1 MNSSSFNFYGTTR
14 VLKNELLTLR
24 SPGEFENLIKSL
36 IVRELVS
43 SKEFTPTPFFVLEIK
58 TTRGWSN

>member
-1 MNSSSFNFYGTTR
+1 MTWSSSNSYGTEIR

-43 SKEFTPTPFFVLEIK
+43 SKEFTPFSFWK
-58 TTRGWSN
+58 